1 MSRRRRGIA
10 VYARQLGVSER
21 DAEALFTQ
29 RFGARLAE
37 EAFNAAGGSAWEEA
51 PLTLRERSLV
61 VLATLVALGG
71 VEDRLRTHVRF
82 AVAHGATGDEL
93 EALVTLVAVYAGFAR
108 ASVAIEIV
116 RDELAHLERPG

>member
-1 MSRRRRGIA
+1 VSRRRRGIA